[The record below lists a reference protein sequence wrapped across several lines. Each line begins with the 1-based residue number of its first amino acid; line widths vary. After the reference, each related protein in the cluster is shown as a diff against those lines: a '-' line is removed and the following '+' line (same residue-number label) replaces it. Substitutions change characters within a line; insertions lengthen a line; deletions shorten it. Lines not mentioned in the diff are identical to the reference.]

1 MTRKILYGIS
11 TVLISIIL
19 AAPAPAAAAGMTLS
33 EAVSY
38 AIAHSPA
45 LERQRAAVA
54 QASAQY
60 VKARGQQYPNVVGTL
75 QNQVL
80 RSANAT
86 GGFAQFGL
94 SQQNRFSQ
102 NTAQLGTNY
111 TLFNGGL
118 NQITAQQSR
127 QQYEAAK
134 DDLRRLDAQTTTDTT
149 AAFFNVAAK
158 GESARLA
165 ESDLAY
171 QRALLDAAT
180 AKERAGLAA
189 GVDTLRAQV
198 NVKRSQA
205 SLANARSDEQN
216 AREAL
221 AQIIGAPL
229 DTPFAVPNRL
239 AEPPLPQQSVES
251 LIAIAEANRPD
262 LASARAS
269 AQVAR
274 LSRAGLFAE
283 FFPSIQLAGAFGN
296 QTSPTAFQLQ
306 QAQLD
311 GFCRQTPGCLKA
323 PTVVRGTPGFWQIQ
337 ATTALNLPLI
347 DYGAR
352 SAAHQA
358 ANEQVVSADAN
369 LDAVRRTVEGDVR
382 QGLRNA
388 QTAAATIAFQHDAA
402 RLGAESARIAQ
413 LQYQN
418 GLISLTD
425 TVAAQNTALSSELDL
440 YNARVTYLTAL
451 VKLRMA
457 LGTYDPAASVADM
470 VQ

>member
-1 MTRKILYGIS
+1 MFVIGVILPAS
-11 TVLISIIL
+11 AH
-19 AAPAPAAAAGMTLS
+19 AAVAGMTLP

-38 AIAHSPA
+38 AMSHSA
-45 LERQRAAVA
+45 TVERQRAVVA
-54 QASAQY
+54 QASSQY

-75 QNQVL
+75 QNQLL

-102 NTAQLGTNY
+102 NTAQIGSNW

-118 NQITAQQSR
+118 NQITAQQNR

-134 DDLRRLDAQTTTDTT
+134 DDLRRLEDQTASDVA
-149 AAFFNVAAK
+149 AAFLNVASQV
-158 GESARLA
+158 ENARLA
-165 ESDLAY
+165 QSDLAY
-171 QRALLDAAT
+171 QNALYVAAG

-205 SLANARSDEQN
+205 SLATAHAADQN
-216 AREAL
+216 ARETL
-221 AQIIGAPL
+221 AQLIGASL
-229 DTPFAVPNRL
+229 ETVFAIPERL
-239 AEPPLPQQSVES
+239 NEPPLPQQSIES

-274 LSRAGLFAE
+274 LARAGLYSDL
-283 FFPSIQLAGAFGN
+283 FPSVQVGGAFGN

-337 ATTALNLPLI
+337 ATTSLNLPLI

-352 SAAHQA
+352 AAAHQA
-358 ANEQVVSADAN
+358 AGAQIASADAN
-369 LDAVRRTVEGDVR
+369 LESARRTVEGDIR

-388 QTAAATIAFQHDAA
+388 QTAAETIVFQQDAA

-413 LQYQN
+413 LQYAN

-440 YNARVTYLTAL
+440 YNARVSYLTAL

-457 LGTYDPAASVADM
+457 LGTYDPAAAVADL

>member
-1 MTRKILYGIS
+1 MIRRFLWVEASLLSGLILC
-11 TVLISIIL
+11 
-19 AAPAPAAAAGMTLS
+19 APAHAATVMTLPAAVA
-33 EAVSY
+33 Y
-38 AIAHSPA
+38 AIAHNPSVQ
-45 LERQRAAVA
+45 RQRAVVA

-60 VKARGQQYPNVVGTL
+60 VKQRGQQYPNIVGTL

-94 SQQNRFSQ
+94 SQQDRFSQ
-102 NTAQLGTNY
+102 NTAQIGTNW

-118 NQITAQQSR
+118 NGFLAQQSR
-127 QQYEAAK
+127 QQYEGAK
-134 DDLRRLDAQTTTDTT
+134 DDLRRLEEQTTTDVT
-149 AAFFNVAAK
+149 AAFLNVSTK
-158 GESARLA
+158 DENARLA
-165 ESDLAY
+165 QSDLAY
-171 QRALLDAAT
+171 QSALYEAAN

-205 SLANARSDEQN
+205 SLATARGDEQN
-216 AREAL
+216 ARESL
-221 AQIIGAPL
+221 AQIIGTAL
-229 DTPFAVPNRL
+229 DTTFVIPERL
-239 AEPPLPQQSVES
+239 SEPPLPQQSVET

-262 LASARAS
+262 LASAMAA
-269 AQVAR
+269 AQAAR
-274 LSRAGLFAE
+274 LSRSSLTAELFPAVQV
-283 FFPSIQLAGAFGN
+283 SGAFGN

-337 ATTALNLPLI
+337 ATTALNLPLV

-352 SAAHQA
+352 AAAHQA
-358 ANEQVVSADAN
+358 ANEQIVSADSN
-369 LDAVRRTVEGDVR
+369 VDAARRIVEGDVR

-388 QTAAATIAFQHDAA
+388 QTAAQNIAFQRDAA

-413 LQYQN
+413 LQYKN

-440 YNARVTYLTAL
+440 YTARVNYLTAL

-457 LGTYDPAASVADM
+457 LGTYDPAAAVADL
-470 VQ
+470 VI

>member
-1 MTRKILYGIS
+1 MIRKTLFIAAALVIGIL
-11 TVLISIIL
+11 LRE
-19 AAPAPAAAAGMTLS
+19 PALAAAGMTLPD
-33 EAVSY
+33 AVAF
-38 AIAHSPA
+38 AIAHNPA
-45 LERQRAAVA
+45 LERQRALVA

-60 VKARGQQYPNVVGTL
+60 VKQRGQQYPNIVGTL
-75 QNQVL
+75 QNQIL

-102 NTAQLGTNY
+102 NTAQLGTNW

-118 NQITAQQSR
+118 NQFLTQQNR

-134 DDLRRLDAQTTTDTT
+134 DDLRRLQEQTTIDVT
-149 AAFFNVAAK
+149 ATFLNVSAK
-158 GESARLA
+158 DENARLA
-165 ESDLAY
+165 QSDLAY
-171 QRALLDAAT
+171 QNSLYEAAN

-205 SLANARSDEQN
+205 SLATARGDEQN

-221 AQIIGAPL
+221 AQLIGTPL
-229 DTPFAVPNRL
+229 DTAFAVPERL
-239 AEPPLPQQSVES
+239 AEPPLPGQSVQT

-262 LASARAS
+262 LASAQAS
-269 AQVAR
+269 AQAAR
-274 LSRAGLFAE
+274 LSRASLYAE
-283 FFPSIQLAGAFGN
+283 FFPSIQVGGAFGN

-352 SAAHQA
+352 AAAHQA
-358 ANEQVVSADAN
+358 ANAQIASADAN
-369 LDAVRRTVEGDVR
+369 VEATRRTVEGDVR

-388 QTAAATIAFQHDAA
+388 QTAAGNITFQQDAA
-402 RLGAESARIAQ
+402 RLGAESARIAE
-413 LQYQN
+413 LQYKN

-440 YNARVTYLTAL
+440 YNARVNYLTAL

-457 LGTYDPAASVADM
+457 LGTYDPAAAVADL
-470 VQ
+470 VR

>member
-1 MTRKILYGIS
+1 MIRRALH
-11 TVLISIIL
+11 VLVTLVIGVIL
-19 AAPAPAAAAGMTLS
+19 AAPAQAAAGMTLS
-33 EAVSY
+33 ESVSY
-38 AIAHSPA
+38 AMSHSA
-45 LERQRAAVA
+45 TVERQRAAVA
-54 QASAQY
+54 QASALY
-60 VKARGQQYPNVVGTL
+60 VKARAQQYPNVVGTL
-75 QNQVL
+75 QNQLL

-102 NTAQLGTNY
+102 NTAQIGSAW

-118 NQITAQQSR
+118 NQITAQQNR

-134 DDLRRLDAQTTTDTT
+134 DDLRKLEAQTTSDVT
-149 AAFFNVAAK
+149 AAFLNVAAK
-158 GESARLA
+158 SENVRLA
-165 ESDLAY
+165 QSDLAY
-171 QRALLDAAT
+171 QNALYEAAN

-205 SLANARSDEQN
+205 SFAIARGDEQN
-216 AREAL
+216 ARETLAL
-221 AQIIGAPL
+221 LIGAPL
-229 DTPFAVPNRL
+229 ETSFAIPERL
-239 AEPPLPQQSVES
+239 TEPPLPQQSVNA

-262 LASARAS
+262 LASAQAS
-269 AQVAR
+269 VRVAR
-274 LSRAGLFAE
+274 LARAGLYSDL
-283 FFPSIQLAGAFGN
+283 FPSIQVAGTFGN

-311 GFCRQTPGCLKA
+311 GFCSRTPGCLKA

-337 ATTALNLPLI
+337 ATTSLNLPLI

-352 SAAHQA
+352 AAAHQA
-358 ANEQVVSADAN
+358 ANEQVASADAN
-369 LDAVRRTVEGDVR
+369 LESARRTVEGDVR

-388 QTAAATIAFQHDAA
+388 QTAAETIAFQQDAA

-413 LQYQN
+413 LQYKN

-440 YNARVTYLTAL
+440 YNARVNYLTAL

-457 LGTYDPAASVADM
+457 LGTYDPAAAVADL

>member
-1 MTRKILYGIS
+1 MY
-11 TVLISIIL
+11 VLATLLLGVTI
-19 AAPAPAAAAGMTLS
+19 AAPAHAAAGMTLAES
-33 EAVSY
+33 VSY
-38 AIAHSPA
+38 AMGHSA
-45 LERQRAAVA
+45 TVERQRAAVA

-75 QNQVL
+75 QNQLL

-102 NTAQLGTNY
+102 NTAQLGSNW

-118 NQITAQQSR
+118 NQITAQQNR
-127 QQYEAAK
+127 QQYEASK
-134 DDLRRLDAQTTTDTT
+134 DDLRRLEAQTASDVT
-149 AAFFNVAAK
+149 AAFLDVAAK
-158 GESARLA
+158 SEGVRLA
-165 ESDLAY
+165 QSDLAY
-171 QRALLDAAT
+171 QNALYQAAD

-205 SLANARSDEQN
+205 AFATALGAEQN
-216 AREAL
+216 ARETL
-221 AQIIGAPL
+221 AQLIGAPL
-229 DTPFAVPNRL
+229 DTAFAIPEQL
-239 AEPPLPQQSVES
+239 AEPPLPQRSVDT

-262 LASARAS
+262 LASARAG

-274 LSRAGLFAE
+274 LERAGLLAE
-283 FFPSIQLAGAFGN
+283 LFPAVQVSGAFGN

-311 GFCRQTPGCLKA
+311 GFCRQTPGCVRA
-323 PTVVRGTPGFWQIQ
+323 PTVIRGTPGFWQIQ

-352 SAAHQA
+352 AAAHQA
-358 ANEQVVSADAN
+358 ATAQIVSADAN
-369 LDAVRRTVEGDVR
+369 VDSTRRTVEGDVR
-382 QGLRNA
+382 QGVRNA
-388 QTAAATIAFQHDAA
+388 QTAAETIAFQQDAA
-402 RLGAESARIAQ
+402 RLGAESARIAE
-413 LQYQN
+413 LQYKN

-425 TVAAQNTALSSELDL
+425 TVAAQNTALSSETDL
-440 YNARVTYLTAL
+440 YNARVSYLTAL

-457 LGTYDPAASVADM
+457 LGTYDPAAAVADL
-470 VQ
+470 VR